1 MEFRSNGRHGPF
13 RQDERH
19 RLNDPRFA
27 INSSTGVITRSGTG
41 TLNAQTEQSINLHVT
56 ATSSDGSTAAQDY
69 TVSVVPTTPPQVLYR
84 YAVFG
89 DYGDTDLS
97 GEKAVSALVHAWN
110 PDFILTI
117 GDNVYAP

>member
-1 MEFRSNGRHGPF
+1 M
-13 RQDERH
+13 
-19 RLNDPRFA
+19 
-27 INSSTGVITRSGTG
+27 
-41 TLNAQTEQSINLHVT
+41 
-56 ATSSDGSTAAQDY
+56 
-69 TVSVVPTTPPQVLYR
+69 YR